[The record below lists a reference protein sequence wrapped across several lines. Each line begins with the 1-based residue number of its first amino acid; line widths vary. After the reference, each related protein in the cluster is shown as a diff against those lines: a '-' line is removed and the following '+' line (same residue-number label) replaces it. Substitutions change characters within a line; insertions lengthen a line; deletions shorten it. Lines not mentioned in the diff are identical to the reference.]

1 MPLFYEELDEKVRY
15 IAEKLKKLKAA
26 NDLLDKVERAIL
38 ERLELDKNAIQR
50 IESGAG
56 FITDIE
62 LKVFAKVLDVS

>member
-1 MPLFYEELDEKVRY
+1 MIARHQRLRY
-15 IAEKLKKLKAA
+15 IAEKLKKPKAA